1 MRTLR
6 EFCFKKS
13 LLKEWLFV
21 SFHPLTP
28 SHLHQ
33 KTYARPQQ
41 KQPERG
47 FKCHIM
53 TLRTS
58 EVVYLFPFQF
68 SGWCPS
74 SVCSY
79 HPVRERRQD
88 DNIWYCSRTSFSL
101 SSLREPL
108 PKKIHSCNN
117 LPVPPSLMMLLQT
130 PVQAWSHPNHL
141 LWKPPEQWTPTQA
154 SAPKLQKKKSHL
166 SLC

>member
-41 KQPERG
+41 KQPERE

-53 TLRTS
+53 NLRTS
-58 EVVYLFPFQF
+58 EVVYLPFPVFRLV
-68 SGWCPS
+68 SIL
-74 SVCSY
+74 SVLISP
-79 HPVRERRQD
+79 HKRKEAR
-88 DNIWYCSRTSFSL
+88 
-101 SSLREPL
+101 
-108 PKKIHSCNN
+108 
-117 LPVPPSLMMLLQT
+117 
-130 PVQAWSHPNHL
+130 
-141 LWKPPEQWTPTQA
+141 
-154 SAPKLQKKKSHL
+154 
-166 SLC
+166 

>member
-1 MRTLR
+1 MHTLR
-6 EFCFKKS
+6 KFCFKKAFW
-13 LLKEWLFV
+13 KAFV

-33 KTYARPQQ
+33 KTYTRPQQ
-41 KQPERG
+41 KQPERE
-47 FKCHIM
+47 FKCQLM
-53 TLRTS
+53 NLRTS

-79 HPVRERRQD
+79 HPVRERRHD
-88 DNIWYCSRTSFSL
+88 DIIWYCSRTSFSL

-117 LPVPPSLMMLLQT
+117 LPVLPPLMMLLQT
-130 PVQAWSHPNHL
+130 LYRLGVTQITFCGSHLSTEHPQRHL
-141 LWKPPEQWTPTQA
+141 PLSSP
-154 SAPKLQKKKSHL
+154 KSHL

>member
-68 SGWCPS
+68 SGLCPS

-88 DNIWYCSRTSFSL
+88 DNIWYCSRTSFFHWAASESL
-101 SSLREPL
+101 FQRKSTLATTCL
-108 PKKIHSCNN
+108 CH
-117 LPVPPSLMMLLQT
+117 
-130 PVQAWSHPNHL
+130 HPWWYPCRHLYRLGVLNHL

-154 SAPKLQKKKSHL
+154 SAPKLQKSPT
-166 SLC
+166 